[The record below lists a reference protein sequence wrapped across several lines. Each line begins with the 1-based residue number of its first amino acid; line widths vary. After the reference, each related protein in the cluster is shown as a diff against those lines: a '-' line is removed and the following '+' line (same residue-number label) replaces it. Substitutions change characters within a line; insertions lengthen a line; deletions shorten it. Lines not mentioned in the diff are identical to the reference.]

1 MASEMLDA
9 FGQGV
14 AAANAIEDRFQQR
27 KALGSAIDKYGD
39 KARDPGLFA
48 ALQEADIS
56 ASREARTERES
67 QQNMQIRGAQESRAS
82 ETFTR
87 AKSDDDV
94 AKRQKAT
101 LGLVQGLRQARDRGE
116 DVGAAFDKL
125 SETLPSL
132 GVNPDDI
139 PAMRQAVVDNPK
151 ILDDYLA
158 ALTGGTKEPGKVGDK
173 ERARLIMNDANA
185 TPADKK
191 WAAGIMG
198 GTKAMSATG
207 GEGGA
212 LERASQDIFNRL
224 DILEGKNPEFVDGVG
239 GEDEFTRVQESIFGT
254 PTLRGARAGGYGSF
268 GSVTGTRAADYAANY
283 EALSGDIRS
292 AAFETLKG
300 GGQITEKESEF
311 AAAAIAKLT
320 RSTSPA
326 EYRRELKRLRAYME
340 NLMGVAARRANGEGV
355 PEQLGYPAEA
365 AVDDSRELAKRI
377 LDDPNAD
384 PADRQWAETQ
394 MGTQ

>member
-14 AAANAIEDRFQQR
+14 AVANAIEDRFQQR

-48 ALQEADIS
+48 ALQETDIA

-125 SETLPSL
+125 AETLPSL

-139 PAMRQAVVDNPK
+139 PEMRQAVVDNPK

-158 ALTGGTKEPGKVGDK
+158 ALTGGAKEPGKEPGK
-173 ERARLIMNDANA
+173 A
-185 TPADKK
+185 T
-191 WAAGIMG
+191 
-198 GTKAMSATG
+198 SATG
-207 GEGGA
+207 GEAGA

-224 DILEGKNPEFVDGVG
+224 DILEGKDAEFVEGVG

-311 AAAAIAKLT
+311 AADAIAKLT

-340 NLMGVAARRANGEGV
+340 NLMGVAARRANGEEV